1 MFSEIGALKKPPNA
15 PDHNL
20 ALPEGRKIRPK
31 DILQI
36 LQAGTSTPKTVRPT
50 SVGQLPEPLHSL
62 SSTAATTCPVCVL
75 GGWLQ
80 LYLAQS
86 DQNQAHQSGFLYLGS

>member
-1 MFSEIGALKKPPNA
+1 M
-15 PDHNL
+15 
-20 ALPEGRKIRPK
+20 
-31 DILQI
+31 
-36 LQAGTSTPKTVRPT
+36 RPT

-86 DQNQAHQSGFLYLGS
+86 DQNQAHQSGFLYQVIILYLTGSGLQTDNAEQMNKLQILKFEI